1 MRRLIF
7 LLALLLLPVAA
18 VAADLRQGP
27 SARVVTVV
35 DGDTVELD
43 NGMVVR
49 LVGIQ
54 APKPPL
60 GRPGFEAW
68 ALADEAKAALVDL
81 VMGVRVSLRYGG
93 LQVDRYGRQLAHL
106 YIDDGQGDDGIW
118 VQGELLRRGMA
129 RVYSFRDN
137 RALVAAMLALEGEAR
152 ANGRGIWSGAF
163 YTVRQAEPPRLPI
176 DRFELVE
183 GLVVAAT
190 IVRGR
195 AYINFGADW
204 KTDFTASIESRDRRL
219 FDDAG
224 FDIEALQGHRVR
236 VRGWVESWNGRMIN
250 ISHPEQIEVL
260 DP

>member
-1 MRRLIF
+1 MNRLII
-7 LLALLLLPVAA
+7 LVALALLPFAA
-18 VAADLRQGP
+18 VAADLKQGP
-27 SARVVTVV
+27 RARVVVVV

-54 APKPPL
+54 APKLPL

-68 ALADEAKAALVDL
+68 PLADEAKATLVALVMD
-81 VMGVRVSLRYGG
+81 VRVSLHYGG
-93 LQVDRYGRQLAHL
+93 RQVDRHGRQLAHL
-106 YIDDGQGDDGIW
+106 YTNDGVW
-118 VQGELLRRGMA
+118 VQGELLRLGMA

-137 RALVAAMLALEGEAR
+137 RALVAAMLALEAEAR
-152 ANGRGIWSGAF
+152 ANGRGIWSDDYYA
-163 YTVRQAEPPRLPI
+163 VRKAEPPRLPI

-195 AYINFGADW
+195 AYLNFGPDW
-204 KTDFTASIESRDRRL
+204 KTDFTASVDPRDRRL
-219 FDDAG
+219 FDDIG

-236 VRGWVESWNGRMIN
+236 VRGWVESWNGSMIE